1 MVEIEIPNTLPVIP
15 TNTKLILP
23 GIISRI
29 AISNKTLIDDISD
42 DSPFLVIVPLKTPGK
57 SKSMELYEGG
67 EINTQDFFRYGV
79 VVKIVDY
86 RVVNKQP
93 LFTVEGLARV
103 EIISIERKAYFK
115 AKLRFVREE
124 KENSVELQGTI
135 EAFKILTGELLDALK
150 QLNLPPNILKQ
161 VRKMLDSTDTSQLS
175 DLIISMIDSS
185 YQEKLDILS
194 TVNLKERLLKT
205 LELIKRQLQLEAIK
219 KELGEDDSDD
229 EHQELLKKL
238 SGLELPPST
247 RKVIDNEIKRLKRM
261 NPNMAEY
268 QVSRNYLDTILELPW
283 TKPKQSEID
292 IPRAR
297 KILDQDHYG
306 LPKIKQRIIEYLSIL
321 KLVPTKPPILL
332 LNGPPGVG
340 KTSLGK
346 SIANALNRKF
356 YRISLGGV
364 RDESEIRG
372 HRKTYIGSM
381 PGIIIQALKRT
392 GVSNPVILLDEIDKL
407 SKDRGDPASALL
419 EVLDPEQNH
428 TFVDHYLNVQ
438 FDLSN
443 IVFIATCNDT
453 STIPPPLLDRMELVQ
468 LSGYTIEE
476 KLSIAKKYLLPKQIK
491 QNGVQVSISD
501 EILLEIITGYT
512 REAGVRNLEREIGS
526 VCRYLAVE
534 YTESPEYYK
543 KKVDKE
549 KLVDILGPVKF
560 ENDLEENGVGVV
572 TGLAY
577 TPFGGS
583 VLCIEATQS
592 KGKGKLTLTES
603 CQIGLSW
610 VKSNQKQLGI
620 DINESDIHIH
630 LPAGATPK
638 DGPSAGVTIITAL
651 VSMFKNQTILPS
663 IAMTGEVTLSGKV
676 LPVGGIKEKVLAAH
690 RNSIKKVLL
699 PYRNKKDLFDV
710 PIKTRQDIQFV
721 FCQDVYQVLEAC
733 GLYNKSKL

>member
-1 MVEIEIPNTLPVIP
+1 M
-15 TNTKLILP
+15 
-23 GIISRI
+23 
-29 AISNKTLIDDISD
+29 
-42 DSPFLVIVPLKTPGK
+42 
-57 SKSMELYEGG
+57 
-67 EINTQDFFRYGV
+67 
-79 VVKIVDY
+79 
-86 RVVNKQP
+86 
-93 LFTVEGLARV
+93 
-103 EIISIERKAYFK
+103 
-115 AKLRFVREE
+115 
-124 KENSVELQGTI
+124 
-135 EAFKILTGELLDALK
+135 
-150 QLNLPPNILKQ
+150 
-161 VRKMLDSTDTSQLS
+161 
-175 DLIISMIDSS
+175 
-185 YQEKLDILS
+185 
-194 TVNLKERLLKT
+194 
-205 LELIKRQLQLEAIK
+205 EAIK

-592 KGKGKLTLTES
+592 KGKGKLTLT
-603 CQIGLSW
+603 G
-610 VKSNQKQLGI
+610 
-620 DINESDIHIH
+620 
-630 LPAGATPK
+630 
-638 DGPSAGVTIITAL
+638 
-651 VSMFKNQTILPS
+651 
-663 IAMTGEVTLSGKV
+663 TL
-676 LPVGGIKEKVLAAH
+676 
-690 RNSIKKVLL
+690 N
-699 PYRNKKDLFDV
+699 
-710 PIKTRQDIQFV
+710 
-721 FCQDVYQVLEAC
+721 
-733 GLYNKSKL
+733 

>member
-1 MVEIEIPNTLPVIP
+1 MVEIEIPNKLIVIP
-15 TNTKLILP
+15 TNTKIILP

-29 AISNKTLIDDISD
+29 AIPHKSIIDDISD
-42 DSPFLVIVPLKTPGK
+42 ESPFLVILPLKTPGK
-57 SKSMELYEGG
+57 SKSMELYEGKD
-67 EINTQDFFRYGV
+67 IAAKDFFGYGV

-86 RVVNKQP
+86 RVVNKQNV
-93 LFTVEGLARV
+93 FTIEGLARV
-103 EIISIERKAYFK
+103 EILTIEKKSYYTARVKFIK
-115 AKLRFVREE
+115 EPEL
-124 KENSVELQGTI
+124 ENSVELQGTI
-135 EAFKILTGELLDALK
+135 EAFKILTNELLDALK
-150 QLNLPPNILKQ
+150 QLNLPPNVLKQ
-161 VRKMLDSTDTSQLS
+161 VRKMLDSTATSQLS

-185 YQEKLDILS
+185 YQEKLDILA
-194 TVNLKERLLKT
+194 TIDLKQRLLKT
-205 LELIKRQLQLEAIK
+205 LELIKRQLQVFKISQQLSHSVEDKLGSKQREYLLRNQLEAIK

-229 EHQELLKKL
+229 EHTELLKKL
-238 SGLELPPST
+238 SGLELPAQT
-247 RKVIDNEIKRLKRM
+247 RKVIDTEIKRLKRM

-268 QVSRNYLDTILELPW
+268 QVARNYLDTILELPW
-283 TKPKQSEID
+283 AKSKQAEID
-292 IPRAR
+292 ITRAR
-297 KILDQDHYG
+297 KILDADHYG

-321 KLVPTKPPILL
+321 KLVPAKPPILL
-332 LNGPPGVG
+332 LAGAPGVG

-468 LSGYTIEE
+468 LSGYTVEE
-476 KLSIAKKYLLPKQIK
+476 KLSIAKRYLLPKQIK

-526 VCRYLAVE
+526 VCRYLAVQ

-543 KKVDKE
+543 NNVDRE
-549 KLVDILGPVKF
+549 KLIDILGPVKF
-560 ENDLEENGVGVV
+560 ENDMEENGVGVV

-577 TPFGGS
+577 TAFGGS

-592 KGKGKLTLTES
+592 KGKGRLTLT
-603 CQIGLSW
+603 G
-610 VKSNQKQLGI
+610 N
-620 DINESDIHIH
+620 
-630 LPAGATPK
+630 
-638 DGPSAGVTIITAL
+638 
-651 VSMFKNQTILPS
+651 
-663 IAMTGEVTLSGKV
+663 
-676 LPVGGIKEKVLAAH
+676 
-690 RNSIKKVLL
+690 
-699 PYRNKKDLFDV
+699 
-710 PIKTRQDIQFV
+710 
-721 FCQDVYQVLEAC
+721 
-733 GLYNKSKL
+733 